1 MRFTSIARPLFLG
14 GFLAVSTAALADP
27 TGEWRVADGTATIRI
42 HRCGG
47 GALCGNVATTV
58 SAPGKD
64 DRNPDPN
71 KRNRSVLGMEVLI
84 DMRPA
89 GQNLWSGTSYN
100 ADDGQ
105 YYATKI
111 SLEGASALKIE
122 GCAPGGGPCGSQLW
136 SRVQ

>member
-1 MRFTSIARPLFLG
+1 MKFRLTGRSLCV
-14 GFLAVSTAALADP
+14 LALLTTSTAALADP
-27 TGEWRVADGTATIRI
+27 VGEWRVADGTATIRI
-42 HRCGG
+42 RHCG

-58 SAPGKD
+58 STPGKD
-64 DRNPDPN
+64 IRNPDPH

-84 DMRPA
+84 NMRPA
-89 GQNLWSGTSYN
+89 GENLWSGMSYN

-111 SLEGASALKIE
+111 SLEGAAALKIE